1 MNIPI
6 PEIFA
11 VKNKK
16 DNSRADYIA
25 ATDGRGKASD
35 CIACGQCENACP
47 QQLRVIQYLK
57 DCAEQFEG

>member
-11 VKNKK
+11 LRNKK
-16 DNSRADYIA
+16 DSTKAGYAA
-25 ATDGRGKASD
+25 ATDGKASD
-35 CIACGQCENACP
+35 CIACGQCEGACP
-47 QQLRVIQYLK
+47 QQLKVIELLK